1 MIPKGKYRNYCVIE
15 SATRTSDSQG
25 GWSLAWA
32 TAGSEWFRAIP
43 VSQSRTLDQGGVKYT
58 LAVEFYANKYSGFAL
73 TTAHRIVW
81 NNENYTIHSIVPTEK
96 LDEIK
101 VIAYV

>member
-1 MIPKGKYRNYCVIE
+1 MVLISKRRNYIE
-15 SATRTSDSQG
+15 IQTSTPTSDSQG
-25 GWSLAWA
+25 GYTTTWA
-32 TAGSEWFRAIP
+32 TSSSEWARAVP
-43 VSQSRTLDQGGVKYT
+43 LSQSRALDQGGVKYT
-58 LAVEFYANKYSGFAL
+58 SAVEFYANKYSGFAL

-81 NNENYTIHSIVPTEK
+81 NNENYTIHSIVPSEK